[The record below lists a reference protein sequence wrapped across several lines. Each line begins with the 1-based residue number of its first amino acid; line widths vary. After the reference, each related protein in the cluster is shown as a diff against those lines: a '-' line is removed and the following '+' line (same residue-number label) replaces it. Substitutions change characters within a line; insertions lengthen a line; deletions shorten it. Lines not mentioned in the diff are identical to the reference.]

1 MRSLLA
7 RQLKLQGSWKRFS
20 MINFSTFQF
29 LVVWTPS
36 LKAQWVLE
44 KGFGLGGPRVHV
56 LRTRPTASMVWNQI
70 WSPKVLLIFPA
81 DSAVSA
87 EKELCRE
94 NPRLACN
101 VPCTAN
107 RYLNWTY
114 FELMSTNLRASS
126 GLTNC
131 WPKHFLLSDIS
142 LICAHCQVDVIL
154 SVINSEMRSISVVK
168 IQSSGVW
175 LYIIIY
181 NITILYNR
189 TIIYIY
195 VYYIYSASNSFVRLE
210 QSCCPGLCGVTLI
223 RSWAL
228 RLSEGRKMLIRAVL
242 NNSVVIFG
250 SCFSLTM
257 AEPKSWP
264 AYFCQ
269 GMMGH
274 ETGHEKFRR
283 PSAWTHWAGRNTAM
297 F

>member
-1 MRSLLA
+1 MLAKHAPAWAWKKLKAWQRVLRSLVKQKKASTFLIRIRGIWVPSCNRNGLHFHFFPMRSLLA

-189 TIIYIY
+189 TIIYICIL
-195 VYYIYSASNSFVRLE
+195 YI
-210 QSCCPGLCGVTLI
+210 
-223 RSWAL
+223 
-228 RLSEGRKMLIRAVL
+228 
-242 NNSVVIFG
+242 
-250 SCFSLTM
+250 
-257 AEPKSWP
+257 
-264 AYFCQ
+264 
-269 GMMGH
+269 
-274 ETGHEKFRR
+274 
-283 PSAWTHWAGRNTAM
+283 
-297 F
+297 